1 MAAGSV
7 NTATTETPRGG
18 LPQMRTD
25 TFPSQIFWLV
35 VTFGLLF
42 LVLWRVTLPMIEGII
57 GERRN
62 RIEGDLGTAEKLR
75 QQASGILAGY
85 EAELAGA
92 RSRAHQILDEN
103 RKAIAAE
110 LDQLKSR
117 EETELQTAMKQ
128 ADERVSA
135 ERARA
140 LGSLRPAAAEAAS
153 AIVER
158 LIGTKVSPDEAAKLI
173 GEQQAAAR

>member
-1 MAAGSV
+1 MAAEPL
-7 NTATTETPRGG
+7 NTATEATPRGG
-18 LPQMRTD
+18 LPQMNAD

-42 LVLWRVTLPMIEGII
+42 LVLWRVTLPMIEGVI

-75 QQASGILAGY
+75 QQASEALTAY
-85 EAELAGA
+85 EAALTGA
-92 RSRAHQILDEN
+92 RSRAHQVLDEN
-103 RKAIAAE
+103 RKVITAE
-110 LDQLKSR
+110 LEQLKAGA
-117 EETELQTAMKQ
+117 EQEAQTAMKQ
-128 ADERVSA
+128 AEERVAA

-140 LGSLRPAAAEAAS
+140 LGSVRPAAAEAAI

-158 LIGTKVSPDEAAKLI
+158 LIGARVTPDEASRAVA
-173 GEQQAAAR
+173 EQASA

>member
-1 MAAGSV
+1 MAAQPL
-7 NTATTETPRGG
+7 NTATGATPRGG
-18 LPQMRTD
+18 LPQMNSE

-42 LVLWRVTLPMIEGII
+42 LVLWRITLPMIEGVIAD
-57 GERRN
+57 RRN

-75 QQASGILAGY
+75 QQASAALAGY
-85 EAELAGA
+85 EAALSGA
-92 RSRAHQILDEN
+92 RSRAHQVLDAN
-103 RKAIAAE
+103 RKAIATE

-117 EETELQTAMKQ
+117 AEHEAQAAMKQ
-128 ADERVSA
+128 AEDRVAA

-140 LGSLRPAAAEAAS
+140 LGSLRPAAAEAAA

-158 LIGTKVSPDEAAKLI
+158 LIGARVTPDEVARAMS
-173 GEQQAAAR
+173 EQQAIA

>member
-1 MAAGSV
+1 MAAEPV
-7 NTATTETPRGG
+7 NTVTEATPHGG
-18 LPQMRTD
+18 LPQMQSD

-42 LVLWRVTLPMIEGII
+42 LVLWRITLPMIEGII

-75 QQASGILAGY
+75 QQASESLAAY
-85 EAELAGA
+85 ESELAGA

-103 RKAIAAE
+103 RKSISGE
-110 LDQLKSR
+110 LDSVKNR
-117 EETELQTAMKQ
+117 ADEESQAAMKL
-128 ADERVSA
+128 AEERIA
-135 ERARA
+135 GDRARA
-140 LGSLRPAAAEAAS
+140 LGSLRPAAAEAAA

-158 LIGTKVSPDEAAKLI
+158 LIGAKVSAEDAARI
-173 GEQQAAAR
+173 ISEQQAPV